1 MKSCLGG
8 DQWGFGC
15 TPEEE
20 LICLPCRVT
29 PFLSSSSSSL
39 EHNSLSL
46 KEKGKGGGGRAN
58 RKAFFS
64 FTIYCPTGRPG
75 TERER
80 GVQTGRQTGGDGGSP
95 PEATDLSW
103 DSEKEGRKDASIAD
117 GSVRLVDN
125 A

>member
-1 MKSCLGG
+1 M
-8 DQWGFGC
+8 
-15 TPEEE
+15 
-20 LICLPCRVT
+20 
-29 PFLSSSSSSL
+29 SSSSPL

-46 KEKGKGGGGRAN
+46 KKKGKGGGGRAN

-64 FTIYCPTGRPG
+64 FTIYCPAGRPG
-75 TERER
+75 TESER
-80 GVQTGRQTGGDGGSP
+80 GLQTGGDGGSP

-125 A
+125 ARVS